1 MKIYIFLMILIIP
14 YIASAMPLENT
25 KVNMKVMV
33 TIIPPL
39 KLKVGNLNFDTLVK
53 PITGK
58 KMYQAD
64 TELYLYGA
72 PKQSVKITLAK
83 QVTIENKKNK
93 LIVWLSLVNKKVILN
108 RKGKAYSVITGA
120 IKLTP
125 LTKTGNYSG
134 QTIITASYF

>member
-1 MKIYIFLMILIIP
+1 MILIIP
-14 YIASAMPLENT
+14 YIASAVPLENT

-39 KLKVGNLNFDTLVK
+39 KLRVGNLDFDTLVK

-58 KMYQAD
+58 RVYQAD

-83 QVTIENKKNK
+83 QVAIENKKNK
-93 LIVWLSLVNKKVILN
+93 LTVWLSLANKKVILN
-108 RKGKAYSVITGA
+108 RKGKAYSVITGV

-125 LTKTGNYSG
+125 LTKTGDYSG
-134 QTIITASYF
+134 QTTIIASYF